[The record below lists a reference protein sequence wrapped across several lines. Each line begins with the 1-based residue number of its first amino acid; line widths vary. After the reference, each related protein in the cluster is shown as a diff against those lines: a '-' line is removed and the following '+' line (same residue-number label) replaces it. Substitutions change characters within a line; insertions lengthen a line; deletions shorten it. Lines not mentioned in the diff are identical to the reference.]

1 MKTPWKTLLVVSSL
15 AALGAGA
22 QAQMYSSMDGH
33 AGMFETG
40 PMNPAH
46 MEERMNHHLGELKRK
61 LHINAS
67 QEPAWTAFTIAM
79 KPPAA
84 ALMPFPD
91 RAEMEK
97 LTTPER
103 IDKMKQLRAQH
114 QELIKPF
121 MDQRDDAI
129 KTFYAA
135 LDAQQKKIFD
145 TEHAHMMRRGPM
157 RP

>member
-1 MKTPWKTLLVVSSL
+1 MKTLWKTLLITAGF
-15 AALGAGA
+15 AAMGAGA
-22 QAQMYSSMDGH
+22 YAQMGPGMDDH
-33 AGMFETG
+33 AGMFG
-40 PMNPAH
+40 KHPISAAH
-46 MEERMNHHLGELKRK
+46 MEERMNHHLSELKRR
-61 LHINAS
+61 LHISAA
-67 QEPAWTAFTIAM
+67 QETAWTAFTTAM

-114 QELIKPF
+114 QEAMKPF

-135 LDAQQKKIFD
+135 LDAKQRKTFD
-145 TEHAHMMRRGPM
+145 AEHLHMMRNGPM
-157 RP
+157 HR